1 MTNMS
6 KTSLFLCFI
15 LLAGMTLTACS
26 TSKKGKD
33 KAVNSSEEVHLIES
47 STVKENNSTEPK
59 TKESSA
65 EASTEESTEKQE
77 ETEASAEELSMN
89 DLEIQTFLKEFGEK
103 FVNYKSIDER
113 NGAVKGFLTEECAKE
128 NGMTVK
134 VNADFTAQGEV
145 LQIYRPF
152 ESDKNQSYI
161 IVGKERSSAGEQG
174 ILLTVSLQEENAA
187 LKISKLT
194 VHYVKQAY

>member
-1 MTNMS
+1 M
-6 KTSLFLCFI
+6 I
-15 LLAGMTLTACS
+15 LTACS
-26 TSKKGKD
+26 PSKKGKNNV
-33 KAVNSSEEVHLIES
+33 ANSSEEVHLIEG
-47 STVKENNSTEPK
+47 STVKEISSTESKP
-59 TKESSA
+59 KESSA
-65 EASTEESTEKQE
+65 EISGEESTEKQE
-77 ETEASAEELSMN
+77 ETEPSAAELSMN

-113 NGAVKGFLTEECAKE
+113 NGAVKGLLTEDCAKE

-152 ESDKNQSYI
+152 EDDKSQSYI

-174 ILLTVSLQEENAA
+174 ILLTVSLREENAA
-187 LKISKLT
+187 LRISKLT